1 MVTHQANQPTNL
13 PSFPTCQ
20 PPKLTT
26 LPPYR
31 YSEFVAFP
39 IELWSEKTTYETVRA
54 RARARARVRARARA
68 G

>member
-1 MVTHQANQPTNL
+1 MVTHQAYQCTNL

-20 PPKLTT
+20 RAKLTT
-26 LPPYR
+26 VPPYR

-54 RARARARVRARARA
+54 RARARARDRARARA